1 MTEKITA
8 KEYREMQKRPKRSK
22 YNARKTVVDG
32 ITFDSKKEA
41 RRYEELKLQE
51 KVEVISHLQLQPK
64 FRLLDGFKYNGET
77 IRPINYFA
85 DFSYIDAEGNEVV
98 EDVKSKATKTP
109 VYSIKKKLFLNKYG
123 ERYLFQ
129 EVE

>member
-8 KEYREMQKRPKRSK
+8 KEFNKMQKRPTRSK

-41 RRYEELKLQE
+41 RRYADLKILE
-51 KVEVISHLQLQPK
+51 KAGEISHLQLQPK
-64 FRLLDGFKYNGET
+64 FRLLDGFKHNGET

-85 DFSYIDAEGNEVV
+85 DFSYIDTEGNEVV

-123 ERYLFQ
+123 ERYLFI
-129 EVE
+129 ET

>member
-8 KEYREMQKRPKRSK
+8 KEYRDMQKRPKRSK
-22 YNARKTVVDG
+22 YNARKTIVDG

-41 RRYEELKLQE
+41 RRYKELKLQE
-51 KVEVISHLQLQPK
+51 KLEIISHLQLQPK

-123 ERYLFQ
+123 ERYLFI
-129 EVE
+129 ET

>member
-8 KEYREMQKRPKRSK
+8 KEYRDMQKRPTRSK

-51 KVEVISHLQLQPK
+51 KVEVISHLRLQPK

-77 IRPINYFA
+77 IRPVNYFA

-98 EDVKSKATKTP
+98 EDVKGKKTEI
-109 VYSIKKKLFLNKYG
+109 YNIKKKLFLNKYG
-123 ERYLFQ
+123 ERYVFI
-129 EVE
+129 ET

>member
-1 MTEKITA
+1 MVDKITA
-8 KEYREMQKRPKRSK
+8 REYRDMQKRRCKSK
-22 YNARKTVVDG
+22 YNARKTIVDG

-51 KVEVISHLQLQPK
+51 KVGDISHLQLQPK

-85 DFSYIDAEGNEVV
+85 DFNYIDAEGNEVV

-123 ERYLFQ
+123 ERYLFI
-129 EVE
+129 ET

>member
-1 MTEKITA
+1 MIEKITA
-8 KEYREMQKRPKRSK
+8 KEYRDMQKRPKRSK
-22 YNARKTVVDG
+22 YNAKKTVVDG

-41 RRYEELKLQE
+41 RRYADLKILE
-51 KVEVISHLQLQPK
+51 KAGEISHLQLQPK
-64 FRLLDGFKYNGET
+64 FRLLDGFKHNRET

-85 DFSYIDAEGNEVV
+85 DFSYIDNEGNEVV

-123 ERYLFQ
+123 ERYLFI
-129 EVE
+129 ET

>member
-8 KEYREMQKRPKRSK
+8 KEYRDMQKRPTRSK

-51 KVEVISHLQLQPK
+51 KVGAISHLQLQPK
-64 FRLLDGFKYNGET
+64 FRLLDGFKHSGET

-123 ERYLFQ
+123 ERYVFI
-129 EVE
+129 ET

>member
-1 MTEKITA
+1 MKEQKITA
-8 KEYREMQKRPKRSK
+8 KEYRDMQKRTRSK
-22 YNARKTVVDG
+22 YNARKTMVNG

-51 KVEVISHLQLQPK
+51 KVEVISHLKLQPK

-98 EDVKSKATKTP
+98 EDVKGKKTD
-109 VYSIKKKLFLNKYG
+109 VYNIKKKLFLNKYG
-123 ERYLFQ
+123 ERYVFI
-129 EVE
+129 ET

>member
-1 MTEKITA
+1 MTDKITA
-8 KEYREMQKRPKRSK
+8 KEFMEMEKRPKRSK

-51 KVEVISHLQLQPK
+51 KVEVISHLRLQPK

-77 IRPINYFA
+77 IRPVNYFA

-109 VYSIKKKLFLNKYG
+109 VYSIKKKLFLNKYV
-123 ERYLFQ
+123 ERYVFI
-129 EVE
+129 ET

>member
-8 KEYREMQKRPKRSK
+8 KEYRDMQKRPKRSK

-41 RRYEELKLQE
+41 RRYKELKLQE
-51 KVEVISHLQLQPK
+51 KLEIISHLQLQPK
-64 FRLLDGFKYNGET
+64 FRLLDSFKHNGET

-85 DFSYIDAEGNEVV
+85 DFSYIDDEGNEVV
-98 EDVKSKATKTP
+98 EDVKSKATKTQ

-123 ERYLFQ
+123 ERYVFI
-129 EVE
+129 ET

>member
-8 KEYREMQKRPKRSK
+8 KEYRDMKKRPTRSK

-41 RRYEELKLQE
+41 RRYESLKLQE
-51 KVEVISHLQLQPK
+51 KVGVISHLQLQPK
-64 FRLLDGFKYNGET
+64 FRLLDGFKHNGET

-85 DFSYIDAEGNEVV
+85 DFNYIDAEGNEVV
-98 EDVKSKATKTP
+98 EDVKGKKTD
-109 VYSIKKKLFLNKYG
+109 VYNIKKKLFLNKYG
-123 ERYLFQ
+123 ERYLFI
-129 EVE
+129 ET

>member
-1 MTEKITA
+1 MTEKRTA
-8 KEYREMQKRPKRSK
+8 KEYRDMNKRPKRSK

-32 ITFDSKKEA
+32 ITFDSMKEA

-51 KVEVISHLQLQPK
+51 KVGAISHLQLQPK

-77 IRPINYFA
+77 IRPVNYFA
-85 DFSYIDAEGNEVV
+85 DFSYIDTEGNEVV

-123 ERYLFQ
+123 ERYLFI
-129 EVE
+129 ET

>member
-8 KEYREMQKRPKRSK
+8 KEFKKMQKRPTRSK
-22 YNARKTVVDG
+22 YNDRKTVVDG

-51 KVEVISHLQLQPK
+51 KVEVISHLKLQPK
-64 FRLLDGFKYNGET
+64 FRLLDGFKHNGET

>member
-8 KEYREMQKRPKRSK
+8 KEYRDMQKRPKRSK
-22 YNARKTVVDG
+22 YNARKTTVDG
-32 ITFDSKKEA
+32 IKFDSKKEA
-41 RRYEELKLQE
+41 SRYKVLKLQE
-51 KVEVISHLQLQPK
+51 KAGEISHLQLQPK
-64 FRLLDGFKYNGET
+64 FRLLDGFKHRGET

-85 DFSYIDAEGNEVV
+85 DFSYIDTEGNEVV

-123 ERYLFQ
+123 ERYLFI
-129 EVE
+129 ET

>member
-1 MTEKITA
+1 MTDKMTA
-8 KEYREMQKRPKRSK
+8 KEFKEMQKRPKRSK

-41 RRYEELKLQE
+41 RRYESLKLQE
-51 KVEVISHLQLQPK
+51 KVGVISHLKLQPK

-77 IRPINYFA
+77 IRPVNYFA

-123 ERYLFQ
+123 ERYLFI
-129 EVE
+129 ET